1 MSHEIVTHL
10 KGSIAHSLQR
20 EKLELRDMNFLPCW
34 LTQIAMCRE
43 EMQRN
48 IGLHIFTISILNSD
62 IFAEVSSNYTMASP
76 KLCNYILNCNIKI
89 CSWTVFDTCLL

>member
-1 MSHEIVTHL
+1 MEPPDHGNPCLMKLLHTLRV
-10 KGSIAHSLQR
+10 SIAHSLQK

-48 IGLHIFTISILNSD
+48 VG
-62 IFAEVSSNYTMASP
+62 
-76 KLCNYILNCNIKI
+76 
-89 CSWTVFDTCLL
+89 

>member
-1 MSHEIVTHL
+1 MSYEIVTHL
-10 KGSIAHSLQR
+10 KGVDCAFIAKN
-20 EKLELRDMNFLPCW
+20 KLELRDMNFLPCW

-62 IFAEVSSNYTMASP
+62 IFTEVSSNYYTMASP
-76 KLCNYILNCNIKI
+76 KLYNYIVNCNMKI
-89 CSWTVFDTCLL
+89 QQLDCI